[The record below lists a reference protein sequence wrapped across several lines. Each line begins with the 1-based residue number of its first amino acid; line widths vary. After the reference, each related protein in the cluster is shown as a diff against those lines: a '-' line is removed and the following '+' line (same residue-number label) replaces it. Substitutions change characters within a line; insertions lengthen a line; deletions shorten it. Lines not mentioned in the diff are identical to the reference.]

1 MACCHC
7 EGVEEE
13 FNEAVAR
20 RQLRR
25 YRRRGPKRTT
35 RWLLE
40 AIKQHGAEG
49 KSFLDIGGG
58 IGEIQ
63 HELAAAGVAR
73 VTSVEASSAYQ
84 EMAREEARAK
94 GYLARA
100 TYVHG
105 DFVDASRQIVPSD
118 IVTLDR
124 VICCYHDVDGL
135 VSASASRARRFYG
148 VVFPRVAWWTR
159 FGFRLIKFVQW
170 VRRASFIP
178 FLHPPARVEGL
189 LAREGFDRTF
199 HRTSLLWRVSL
210 YERL

>member
-1 MACCHC
+1 MPCCKC

-13 FNEAVAR
+13 FNERVAR
-20 RQLRR
+20 RQLRG

-40 AIKQHGAEG
+40 AIKQQGVEG
-49 KSFLDIGGG
+49 KSLLDIGGG

-63 HELAAAGVAR
+63 HELAAAGVTQ

-84 EMAREEARAK
+84 DVARDEARAR
-94 GYLARA
+94 GYLPYAA
-100 TYVHG
+100 YIYG
-105 DFVDASRQIVPSD
+105 DFVEASRRIDPFD

-124 VICCYHDVDGL
+124 AICCYHDVDGL
-135 VSASASRARRFYG
+135 VSTSASRARRFYG
-148 VVFPRVAWWTR
+148 VVFPRVTWWTR

-170 VRRASFIP
+170 LRRASFMP

-199 HRTSLLWRVSL
+199 HRTSLVWRVSL
-210 YERL
+210 YERV